1 MQFQDPDK
9 KDPRTCLGA
18 PSVGR
23 IRKEKTPLLLLDSER
38 KILDE
43 PKSFLAQRQ
52 MSAAMIRSHGGSKD
66 IVSTQRKGGLILSGL
81 IHDTMANS
89 PKAVHMKSLEN
100 LVAQTTGI
108 PRERPIME
116 GVIASTVP
124 VHMRD
129 VPELHPVHEEDKTA
143 SRMGTGVP
151 YAGVRSGYGM
161 ADRKTKGKKH

>member
-1 MQFQDPDK
+1 
-9 KDPRTCLGA
+9 
-18 PSVGR
+18 
-23 IRKEKTPLLLLDSER
+23 
-38 KILDE
+38 
-43 PKSFLAQRQ
+43 
-52 MSAAMIRSHGGSKD
+52 MSAYMVKAHGGSAP
-66 IVSTQRKGGLILSGL
+66 IVSTQRKGGLVLSG
-81 IHDTMANS
+81 IIKDTMMNS

-100 LVAQTTGI
+100 LIAQTTGV